1 MKVKDSRSTTSNT
14 SITNKLKD
22 QGLLSDINI
31 VCISSLSLEELIA
44 VKLELSCSYI
54 NNRLYGF
61 DIWRRMTPIVKEA
74 VLIFAISATNSK
86 KDAARF
92 LGLTYLEFIKQ
103 CSSYENNI

>member
-61 DIWRRMTPIVKEA
+61 DIWRRGSVDIC
-74 VLIFAISATNSK
+74 
-86 KDAARF
+86 
-92 LGLTYLEFIKQ
+92 YL
-103 CSSYENNI
+103 SN